1 MFTLYVYTNRIKH
14 LHCMYI
20 LTASNV
26 CIACIYYPY
35 QKFTLYVYTN
45 RIKHLHSM
53 YILTVSNVY
62 IVCIYI
68 CTKRI
73 KLSNCMYI
81 ITI

>member
-53 YILTVSNVY
+53 YILTYQTFTLCVSTFVLTVSNFQ
-62 IVCIYI
+62 IVCI
-68 CTKRI
+68 
-73 KLSNCMYI
+73 
-81 ITI
+81 